1 MAVATW
7 VPGAVVAGVN
17 INLPTG
23 YPTIDRV
30 VAATMTRIRAG
41 LGVPNHAALAHAGAA
56 VDAHAGAAVDAH
68 AGAAVAAHVF
78 TQPNDHA
85 VHLHDLLLEIVADD
99 VANRVNTALGP
110 PVTFGRPAA
119 GATITSVQATR
130 GVQNNAAAQAHAGA
144 AVADHAIV
152 AHGALTEASPVVA
165 AVATRVDA
173 DTITLD
179 VNTTLGD
186 LLTLT
191 YEVLGA
197 RVRP

>member
-1 MAVATW
+1 MPNRLAW

-17 INLPTG
+17 IDLPAG
-23 YPTIDRV
+23 SPAIDRV
-30 VAATMTRIRAG
+30 VAATITRIRAG
-41 LGVPNHAALAHAGAA
+41 LGIPDHAALVHG
-56 VDAHAGAAVDAH
+56 V
-68 AGAAVAAHVF
+68 

-85 VHLHDLLLEIVADD
+85 VHLHDLLLEIVADAAGD
-99 VANRVNTALGP
+99 RVNTALGP
-110 PVTFGRPAA
+110 PVTFGRPVA

-152 AHGALTEASPVVA
+152 AHGALTGTDPVVA
-165 AVATRVDA
+165 AVATRVDE
-173 DTITLD
+173 DTITLSA
-179 VNTTLGD
+179 NTTLGD

-191 YEVLGA
+191 YEAIGA